1 MSPRELETPE
11 MIDMLE
17 KVLDL
22 EENQALAKK
31 YSQETDAQFVGLT
44 EFLKNRAQPTAQP
57 RNQHESS
64 DNQEFDASNP
74 TAFDPY

>member
-22 EENQALAKK
+22 EENQAIAKK

-44 EFLKNRAQPTAQP
+44 EFLKNRAQPTA
-57 RNQHESS
+57 
-64 DNQEFDASNP
+64 
-74 TAFDPY
+74 